1 MLKNLKLIN
10 IFKNFKSILLPNN
23 QNIFIYLLAIFYLLI
38 LFLTTVF
45 GRPFVGF
52 YIFNQQI
59 GKGFVL
65 IGALFLLNTIFLN
78 YIFKNKFEVTFKSV
92 INFSLLI
99 FFGFLLNLVVN
110 GFNTDTYIFKS
121 SSYIWSLG
129 YFFIGYYFLSK
140 LKKELVLLV
149 VSLSAIANYFISI
162 INYPNFIIDIFISN
176 SDKFQLVKAADSLLI
191 FILLNFFIEK
201 YLKSSE
207 NIKFAVLIFSFG
219 LFLPYYIYQSR
230 GSLLAALLFFSLSL
244 LGYRKFIFKN
254 ILISIIYSVIAF
266 LLFYGSSYSIA
277 FISVGD
283 ELLPDNFSDANAG
296 IIDNILTEKEPR
308 SGFLTFYIED
318 SRLKSL
324 DATTDWRLDIWQ
336 DLIDDLILKNKL
348 LIGFGYLEP
357 FEIMND
363 PAQPGRLGRDGL
375 NEHVHNYFFNIL
387 GRGGI
392 LQLLLFIFFYISIF
406 KLWIKKNYKKIDF
419 IKLFLPI
426 LIVSSLDVTMEGVHF
441 PFIFLSFLGYILS
454 SDYN

>member
-1 MLKNLKLIN
+1 MLRNMKLIN
-10 IFKNFKSILLPNN
+10 KFNNFKSNLLPSN
-23 QNIFIYLLAIFYLLI
+23 QNKYIYFLAMFYLLI
-38 LFLTTVF
+38 LSLTIVF
-45 GRPFVGF
+45 GRPFVGI

-59 GKGFVL
+59 GKGIVL
-65 IGALFLLNTIFLN
+65 IGALFFLSVFILN
-78 YIFKNKFEVTFKSV
+78 YIFKDKIESNFKSV
-92 INFSLLI
+92 INILLLI
-99 FFGFLLNLVVN
+99 FFAFLLNLLVN
-110 GFNTDTYIFKS
+110 GFNTDLYVFRS

-129 YFFIGYYFLSK
+129 YCVMGYYFLSK
-140 LKKELVLLV
+140 LKKELILLV
-149 VSLSAIANYFISI
+149 ISLSAFALYFVSI

-176 SDKFQLVKAADSLLI
+176 SDKFQLIKAADSLLI
-191 FILLNFFIEK
+191 FVLLNFLIEK
-201 YLKSSE
+201 YSKLSE
-207 NIKFAVLIFSFG
+207 NIKFAILIFSFG

-244 LGYRKFIFKN
+244 LAYRRFIFKN
-254 ILISIIYSVIAF
+254 ILISIIYTMIAS
-266 LLFYGSSYSIA
+266 LLFYGSSYAIA
-277 FISVGD
+277 FISVD
-283 ELLPDNFSDANAG
+283 EDLLPDNFSDANSG

-318 SRLKSL
+318 GRLKSL

-336 DLIDDLILKNKL
+336 DLIDDLNLKNKL
-348 LIGFGYLEP
+348 SLGFGYLEP

-363 PAQPGRLGRDGL
+363 PSQPGRLGRDGL

-392 LQLLLFIFFYISIF
+392 LQLLLFLSFYISIF
-406 KLWIKKNYKKIDF
+406 TIWIKKGYKKIDF

-454 SDYN
+454 SD